1 MDKQKSRL
9 LAAIRSQGIDDDR
22 VLEALERVPRE
33 LFVPPDERS
42 LSYYNH
48 PLPIGHGQT
57 ISQPYTVAFM
67 AELLDPRPGN
77 YVLEIGGGSGYNAAV
92 LRELVGSSG
101 KIITIERIPELADM
115 AQYNLH
121 QAGYED
127 VKVIQGDG
135 KVGHPDASPY
145 DRIMVTAQTNE
156 IPSKLIEQLKDG
168 GRMVIPLSFEGF
180 CSMTLFIKDS
190 LGQHSMTHH
199 GAFLFVPLI

>member
-1 MDKQKSRL
+1 MDTQKSRL
-9 LAAIRSQGIDDDR
+9 LGAIRSQGIDDER
-22 VLEALERVPRE
+22 IIEALARVPRE
-33 LFVPPDERS
+33 LFVPPNERS

-77 YVLEIGGGSGYNAAV
+77 HVLEIGSGSGYNAAV

-101 KIITIERIPELADM
+101 KIITIERIPQLAEM

-127 VKVIQGDG
+127 VEVLQGDG
-135 KVGHPDASPY
+135 KLGHPDVSPY
-145 DRIMVTAQTNE
+145 DRIMVTAQAQE
-156 IPSKLIEQLKDG
+156 IPAKLIDQLKDG
-168 GRMVIPLSFEGF
+168 GRMVIPLTFEGF

-190 LGQHSMTHH
+190 MGQHSTTHH